1 MPTTTKTKTGSIPDL
16 SGLISKEDLHKKG
29 SFATYMNW
37 ARTTQYLREHAP
49 DWEFHLEP
57 RVVPTVNL
65 DTHTHTSPAEPVWE
79 APDGSGYLMCFFQN
93 GEKKTPL
100 FPFPI
105 MDNRNNPLPLEKI
118 SARDVSDSHRRG
130 LCACA
135 AFVFGLAYE
144 LWARI
149 EIEEAAKVKVEPEK
163 KEVVRS
169 PKRGAAAKQLAN
181 EMITGKAST
190 STPPEQYLPLLNLEQ
205 ELRDLA
211 PNLRSEALTQFKV
224 LRFPKS
230 DIVGNKGL
238 FELIKTEQHIN
249 DVKAIIEDIKSDSP

>member
-1 MPTTTKTKTGSIPDL
+1 MPNPQKTKEGSIPDL

-49 DWEFHLEP
+49 AWEFHLQCRSDMQE
-57 RVVPTVNL
+57 
-65 DTHTHTSPAEPVWE
+65 HVWP

-105 MDNRNNPLPLEKI
+105 MDNRNNPIPADKI

-149 EIEEAAKVKVEPEK
+149 EVEEAARADATPIK
-163 KEVVRS
+163 KEIARS
-169 PKRGAAAKQLAN
+169 PQRGANARQAKPNSAVKEIVGDL
-181 EMITGKAST
+181 TGRSSIPQSQKD
-190 STPPEQYLPLLNLEQ
+190 
-205 ELRDLA
+205 DLA
-211 PNLRSEALTQFKV
+211 IELDKLSLIAKNKVISAFRLEYKISSTKISEFITTPEHLSFI
-224 LRFPKS
+224 KS
-230 DIVGNKGL
+230 KIAEV
-238 FELIKTEQHIN
+238 E
-249 DVKAIIEDIKSDSP
+249 SDSP

>member
-1 MPTTTKTKTGSIPDL
+1 MPNQAKPKAGSIPDL

-49 DWEFHLEP
+49 NWEFHLESK
-57 RVVPTVNL
+57 N
-65 DTHTHTSPAEPVWE
+65 EEYVWPS
-79 APDGSGYLMCFFQN
+79 PDGSGYLMCFFQN

-149 EIEEAAKVKVEPEK
+149 EIEEAEKADVAPVK
-163 KEVVRS
+163 KEIARS
-169 PKRGAAAKQLAN
+169 PQRGANARQAK
-181 EMITGKAST
+181 
-190 STPPEQYLPLLNLEQ
+190 
-205 ELRDLA
+205 
-211 PNLRSEALTQFKV
+211 PNSAVKE
-224 LRFPKS
+224 
-230 DIVGNKGL
+230 IVGDLTGRSSIPQSQKDAL
-238 FELIKTEQHIN
+238 AKELQTLPPHGRNRVVSAFRQEYKISSEKISEFITTPEHLSFIKSKIAE
-249 DVKAIIEDIKSDSP
+249 VESDSP

>member
-1 MPTTTKTKTGSIPDL
+1 MPNQSKPKEGSIPDL

-37 ARTTQYLREHAP
+37 ARTTQYLREHASGW
-49 DWEFHLEP
+49 DFHLKGIHLEGK
-57 RVVPTVNL
+57 N
-65 DTHTHTSPAEPVWE
+65 EEYVWP

-93 GEKKTPL
+93 GERTTPL

-105 MDNRNNPLPLEKI
+105 MDNRNNPLPMEKI

-149 EIEEAAKVKVEPEK
+149 EIEEAEKVDATPVK
-163 KEVVRS
+163 KEIARS
-169 PKRGAAAKQLAN
+169 PQRGANARQAK
-181 EMITGKAST
+181 
-190 STPPEQYLPLLNLEQ
+190 
-205 ELRDLA
+205 
-211 PNLRSEALTQFKV
+211 PNSAVKE
-224 LRFPKS
+224 
-230 DIVGNKGL
+230 IVGDLTGRSSIPQSQKDAL
-238 FELIKTEQHIN
+238 AKELQTLPPHGRNRVISAFRQEYKISSEKISEFITTPEHLSFIKSKIAE
-249 DVKAIIEDIKSDSP
+249 VESDSP

>member
-1 MPTTTKTKTGSIPDL
+1 MPNQSKPKAGSIPDL

-49 DWEFHLEP
+49 NWEFHLEP
-57 RVVPTVNL
+57 KN
-65 DTHTHTSPAEPVWE
+65 EEYVWPS
-79 APDGSGYLMCFFQN
+79 PDGSGYLMCFFQN
-93 GEKKTPL
+93 GERKTPL

-149 EIEEAAKVKVEPEK
+149 EIEEAEKADATPVK
-163 KEVVRS
+163 KEIARS
-169 PKRGAAAKQLAN
+169 PQRGANAKQVKPSPAAH
-181 EMITGKAST
+181 EMVTGKVAQASIPQSQKDALAKELQT
-190 STPPEQYLPLLNLEQ
+190 LPPHGRNRVISSFRQQFNISSEKISEFITTPEHL
-205 ELRDLA
+205 
-211 PNLRSEALTQFKV
+211 SFI
-224 LRFPKS
+224 KS
-230 DIVGNKGL
+230 KIAEV
-238 FELIKTEQHIN
+238 E
-249 DVKAIIEDIKSDSP
+249 SDSP

>member
-49 DWEFHLEP
+49 GWEFHLEP
-57 RVVPTVNL
+57 KN
-65 DTHTHTSPAEPVWE
+65 EEYVWPS
-79 APDGSGYLMCFFQN
+79 PDGSGYLMCFFQN

-163 KEVVRS
+163 KEVVRT

-181 EMITGKAST
+181 EMIQGN
-190 STPPEQYLPLLNLEQ
+190 PLEDLYR
-205 ELRDLA
+205 ELQDLA
-211 PNLRSEALTQFKV
+211 PNLRSEALTQFKA
-224 LRFPKS
+224 LRFPRS
-230 DIVGNKGL
+230 DVAGNKGL

>member
-1 MPTTTKTKTGSIPDL
+1 MPNLQKPKAGSIPDL

-37 ARTTQYLREHAP
+37 ARTTQYLREHASG
-49 DWEFHLEP
+49 WEFHLEP
-57 RVVPTVNL
+57 KN
-65 DTHTHTSPAEPVWE
+65 EEYVWPS
-79 APDGSGYLMCFFQN
+79 PDGSGYLMCFFQN

-181 EMITGKAST
+181 EMITGTAPT
-190 STPPEQYLPLLNLEQ
+190 VTP
-205 ELRDLA
+205 RDQLFEDLQKSDLKTR
-211 PNLRSEALTQFKV
+211 NEVLVQFKA
-224 LRFPKS
+224 LNFPQS
-230 DIVGNKGL
+230 IVDDKDNKGMFAL
-238 FELIKTEQHIN
+238 VKTEAHIK
-249 DVKAIIEDIKSDSP
+249 DVRDIMNALENPSP

>member
-1 MPTTTKTKTGSIPDL
+1 MPNQAKPKAGSIPDL

-49 DWEFHLEP
+49 GWEFHLESK
-57 RVVPTVNL
+57 N
-65 DTHTHTSPAEPVWE
+65 EEYVWPS
-79 APDGSGYLMCFFQN
+79 PDGSGYLMCFFQN

-149 EIEEAAKVKVEPEK
+149 EIEEAEKADVAPVK
-163 KEVVRS
+163 KEIARS
-169 PKRGAAAKQLAN
+169 PQRGANAKQVKPSPAAH
-181 EMITGKAST
+181 EMVTGKVTQASIPQSQKDALAKELQT
-190 STPPEQYLPLLNLEQ
+190 LPPHGRNRVISSFRQEYKISSEKISEFITTPEHL
-205 ELRDLA
+205 
-211 PNLRSEALTQFKV
+211 SFI
-224 LRFPKS
+224 KS
-230 DIVGNKGL
+230 KIAEV
-238 FELIKTEQHIN
+238 E
-249 DVKAIIEDIKSDSP
+249 SDSP

>member
-1 MPTTTKTKTGSIPDL
+1 MPNLQKPKAGSIPDL

-49 DWEFHLEP
+49 GWEFHLEP
-57 RVVPTVNL
+57 KN
-65 DTHTHTSPAEPVWE
+65 EEYVWPS
-79 APDGSGYLMCFFQN
+79 PDGSGYLMCFFQN

-149 EIEEAAKVKVEPEK
+149 EIEEAAKVDATPVK

-181 EMITGKAST
+181 EMIQGN
-190 STPPEQYLPLLNLEQ
+190 PLEDLYR
-205 ELRDLA
+205 ELQDLA
-211 PNLRSEALTQFKV
+211 PNLRSEALTQFKA
-224 LRFPKS
+224 LRFPTS
-230 DIVGNKGL
+230 DIAGNKGL

>member
-1 MPTTTKTKTGSIPDL
+1 MPNQSKPKEGFIPDL

-49 DWEFHLEP
+49 AWEFHLQCRSDMQE
-57 RVVPTVNL
+57 
-65 DTHTHTSPAEPVWE
+65 HVWP
-79 APDGSGYLMCFFQN
+79 APDGSGYLMCYFQN

-149 EIEEAAKVKVEPEK
+149 EIEEAEKADVAPVK
-163 KEVVRS
+163 KEIARS
-169 PKRGAAAKQLAN
+169 PQRGANARQVKPSPIAH
-181 EMITGKAST
+181 EMVTGKVAQASIPQSQKDALAKELQT
-190 STPPEQYLPLLNLEQ
+190 LPPHGRNRVISSFRQEYNISSEKISEFITTPEHL
-205 ELRDLA
+205 
-211 PNLRSEALTQFKV
+211 SFI
-224 LRFPKS
+224 KS
-230 DIVGNKGL
+230 KIAEV
-238 FELIKTEQHIN
+238 E
-249 DVKAIIEDIKSDSP
+249 SDSP

>member
-37 ARTTQYLREHAP
+37 ARTTQYLREHASG
-49 DWEFHLEP
+49 WEFHLEP

-181 EMITGKAST
+181 EMIQGN
-190 STPPEQYLPLLNLEQ
+190 PLEDLYR
-205 ELRDLA
+205 ELQDLA
-211 PNLRSEALTQFKV
+211 PNLRSEALTQFKA
-224 LRFPKS
+224 LRFPTS
-230 DIVGNKGL
+230 DIAGNKGL

>member
-1 MPTTTKTKTGSIPDL
+1 MANQTKPKEGSIPDL

-49 DWEFHLEP
+49 NWEFHLECK
-57 RVVPTVNL
+57 L
-65 DTHTHTSPAEPVWE
+65 DTQEYVWA
-79 APDGSGYLMCFFQN
+79 APDGTGYLMCFFKN

-149 EIEEAAKVKVEPEK
+149 EIEEAARVDAAPIK
-163 KEVVRS
+163 KEIARS
-169 PKRGAAAKQLAN
+169 PQRGANARQAKPSPVAHEMVTGKVAETPKVSFTAAQTKRVQDFMASYPDDWDNLVEVFNTKFNKTGGKISASVTTQ
-181 EMITGKAST
+181 EQIDFVLDRITGYENFS
-190 STPPEQYLPLLNLEQ
+190 
-205 ELRDLA
+205 R
-211 PNLRSEALTQFKV
+211 
-224 LRFPKS
+224 
-230 DIVGNKGL
+230 
-238 FELIKTEQHIN
+238 
-249 DVKAIIEDIKSDSP
+249 

>member
-1 MPTTTKTKTGSIPDL
+1 MPNQSKPKEGSIPDL

-37 ARTTQYLREHAP
+37 ARTTQYLREQAP
-49 DWEFHLEP
+49 NWEFHLEC
-57 RVVPTVNL
+57 RL
-65 DTHTHTSPAEPVWE
+65 DTQEYVWA
-79 APDGSGYLMCFFQN
+79 APDGTGYLMCFFKN

-149 EIEEAAKVKVEPEK
+149 EIEEAARVDAAPIK
-163 KEVVRS
+163 KEIARS
-169 PKRGAAAKQLAN
+169 PQRGANARQAKPNSAVKEILGDLTGKPSIPQSQKDALAN
-181 EMITGKAST
+181 ELKTLPPHGRNRVVSAFRQEFNISSEKISEFIT
-190 STPPEQYLPLLNLEQ
+190 TPEHLSFI
-205 ELRDLA
+205 
-211 PNLRSEALTQFKV
+211 RSKIAEV
-224 LRFPKS
+224 
-230 DIVGNKGL
+230 
-238 FELIKTEQHIN
+238 E
-249 DVKAIIEDIKSDSP
+249 SDSP

>member
-1 MPTTTKTKTGSIPDL
+1 MPNQAKPKAGSIPDL

-49 DWEFHLEP
+49 NWEFHLEP
-57 RVVPTVNL
+57 KN
-65 DTHTHTSPAEPVWE
+65 EEYVWPS
-79 APDGSGYLMCFFQN
+79 PDGSGYLMCFFQN
-93 GEKKTPL
+93 GERKTPL

-149 EIEEAAKVKVEPEK
+149 EIEEAEKADVAPAK
-163 KEVVRS
+163 KEIARS
-169 PKRGAAAKQLAN
+169 PQRGANARQAK
-181 EMITGKAST
+181 
-190 STPPEQYLPLLNLEQ
+190 
-205 ELRDLA
+205 
-211 PNLRSEALTQFKV
+211 PNSAVKE
-224 LRFPKS
+224 
-230 DIVGNKGL
+230 IVGDLTGRSSIPQSQKDTL
-238 FELIKTEQHIN
+238 AKELQTLPPHGRNRVVSAFRQEYKISSEKISEFITTPEHLSFIKSKIAE
-249 DVKAIIEDIKSDSP
+249 VESDSP

>member
-1 MPTTTKTKTGSIPDL
+1 MPNQAKPKAGSIPDL

-49 DWEFHLEP
+49 NWEFHLEP
-57 RVVPTVNL
+57 KN
-65 DTHTHTSPAEPVWE
+65 EEYVWPS
-79 APDGSGYLMCFFQN
+79 PDGSGYLMCFFQN

-149 EIEEAAKVKVEPEK
+149 EIEEAAKVDATPVK
-163 KEVVRS
+163 KEIARS
-169 PKRGAAAKQLAN
+169 PQRGANAKQVKPSPVAH
-181 EMITGKAST
+181 EMVTGKVA
-190 STPPEQYLPLLNLEQ
+190 QALL
-205 ELRDLA
+205 
-211 PNLRSEALTQFKV
+211 
-224 LRFPKS
+224 PKS
-230 DIVGNKGL
+230 QLDDLETDLNKLNTAGKNRVISAFRL
-238 FELIKTEQHIN
+238 EYKISSTKIKEFITTPEHLSF
-249 DVKAIIEDIKSDSP
+249 IKSKIAEVESDSV

>member
-1 MPTTTKTKTGSIPDL
+1 MPNQSKPKEGSIPDL

-37 ARTTQYLREHAP
+37 ARTTQYLRENAP
-49 DWEFHLEP
+49 GWEFHLEP
-57 RVVPTVNL
+57 RVVPTFDL
-65 DTHTHTSPAEPVWE
+65 GEKQTLRSPSEPVWE
-79 APDGSGYLMCFFQN
+79 SPDGSGYLMCFFQN

-105 MDNRNNPLPLEKI
+105 MDNRNNPLPMEKI

-149 EIEEAAKVKVEPEK
+149 EIEEAEKADVAPVK
-163 KEVVRS
+163 KEIARS
-169 PKRGAAAKQLAN
+169 PQRGANARQVKPSPAAHEMVTGKVTQASIPQSQKDALAN
-181 EMITGKAST
+181 ELKTLTPIGRNKVISSFRQEYNISSEKISEFIT
-190 STPPEQYLPLLNLEQ
+190 TPEHL
-205 ELRDLA
+205 
-211 PNLRSEALTQFKV
+211 SFI
-224 LRFPKS
+224 KS
-230 DIVGNKGL
+230 KIAEV
-238 FELIKTEQHIN
+238 E
-249 DVKAIIEDIKSDSP
+249 SDSP

>member
-1 MPTTTKTKTGSIPDL
+1 MPNQAKPKAGSIPDL

-37 ARTTQYLREHAP
+37 ARTTQYLRENAP
-49 DWEFHLEP
+49 GWEFHLEHK
-57 RVVPTVNL
+57 N
-65 DTHTHTSPAEPVWE
+65 EEYVWP

-118 SARDVSDSHRRG
+118 SSRDLTDSHRRA

-144 LWARI
+144 LWAKV
-149 EIEEAAKVKVEPEK
+149 EIDEAAKVDATPVK
-163 KEVVRS
+163 KEIARS
-169 PKRGAAAKQLAN
+169 PQRGANAKQVKPSPVAH
-181 EMITGKAST
+181 EMVTGKVAETPKASLTQSQSNQIKKFMTAHPDGWEGIVKAFNDQFNKTGDKISQSITTQEQITFILERITGY
-190 STPPEQYLPLLNLEQ
+190 ENLS
-205 ELRDLA
+205 R
-211 PNLRSEALTQFKV
+211 
-224 LRFPKS
+224 
-230 DIVGNKGL
+230 
-238 FELIKTEQHIN
+238 
-249 DVKAIIEDIKSDSP
+249 

>member
-1 MPTTTKTKTGSIPDL
+1 MPNQSKPKEGSIPDL
-16 SGLISKEDLHKKG
+16 SGLISKEDLHRKG
-29 SFATYMNW
+29 SFAIYMNW

-49 DWEFHLEP
+49 CWEFHLECK
-57 RVVPTVNL
+57 L
-65 DTHTHTSPAEPVWE
+65 DTEEYVWA

-118 SARDVSDSHRRG
+118 SSRDLTDSHRRA

-144 LWARI
+144 LWAKV
-149 EIEEAAKVKVEPEK
+149 EIDEAAKVDATPIK
-163 KEVVRS
+163 KEIARS
-169 PKRGAAAKQLAN
+169 PQRGANAKRLAN
-181 EMITGKAST
+181 EMITGKAPT
-190 STPPEQYLPLLNLEQ
+190 STPPEQYLPLLNLEK

-211 PNLRSEALTQFKV
+211 PNLRTEALKQFKA
-224 LRFPKS
+224 LRFPNS

>member
-37 ARTTQYLREHAP
+37 ARTTQYLREHASG
-49 DWEFHLEP
+49 WEFHLEP
-57 RVVPTVNL
+57 KN
-65 DTHTHTSPAEPVWE
+65 EEYVWPS
-79 APDGSGYLMCFFQN
+79 PDGSGYLMCFFQN

-181 EMITGKAST
+181 EMIQGN
-190 STPPEQYLPLLNLEQ
+190 PLEDLYR
-205 ELRDLA
+205 ELQDLA
-211 PNLRSEALTQFKV
+211 PNLRSEALTQFKA

>member
-1 MPTTTKTKTGSIPDL
+1 MPNQSKPKAGSIPDL

-49 DWEFHLEP
+49 NWEFHLEP
-57 RVVPTVNL
+57 KN
-65 DTHTHTSPAEPVWE
+65 EEYVWPS
-79 APDGSGYLMCFFQN
+79 PDGSGYLMCFFQN
-93 GEKKTPL
+93 GERKTPL

-149 EIEEAAKVKVEPEK
+149 EIEEAEKADATPVK
-163 KEVVRS
+163 KEIARS
-169 PKRGAAAKQLAN
+169 PQRGANAKQVKPSPAAH
-181 EMITGKAST
+181 EMVTGKVAQASIPQSQKDALAKELQT
-190 STPPEQYLPLLNLEQ
+190 LPPHGRNRVISSFRQQFNISSEKISEFITTPEHL
-205 ELRDLA
+205 
-211 PNLRSEALTQFKV
+211 SF
-224 LRFPKS
+224 
-230 DIVGNKGL
+230 
-238 FELIKTEQHIN
+238 
-249 DVKAIIEDIKSDSP
+249 IKSKIAEVESDSV